1 MVGWNVNAAAA
12 LASGGVLTL
21 TRTLPR
27 ATLGVV
33 RHFFLVWI
41 TFGIWKSWPKS
52 RLGGSLSK

>member
-1 MVGWNVNAAAA
+1 MNWNAAAV
-12 LASGGVLTL
+12 LANGGVLTL
-21 TRTLPR
+21 TPTLAR
-27 ATLGVV
+27 ATTLGVV